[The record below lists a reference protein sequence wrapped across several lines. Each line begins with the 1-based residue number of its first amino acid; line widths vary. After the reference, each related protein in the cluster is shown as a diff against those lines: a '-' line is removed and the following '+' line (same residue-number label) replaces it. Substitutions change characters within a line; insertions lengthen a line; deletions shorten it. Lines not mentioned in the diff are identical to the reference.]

1 MSWAPKKAP
10 SFNDSLGRLVGTTAM
25 YVIRNVY
32 KAWAAKEKKKEE
44 EEEKHIICFQENQV
58 QSSKSLYPVESQQDA
73 LKSLGSELGQHL

>member
-25 YVIRNVY
+25 CVIGNVY
-32 KAWAAKEKKKEE
+32 KAWAAKEKKKKED
-44 EEEKHIICFQENQV
+44 HIICFQENQV